1 MTTAI
6 VLGLL
11 ITVAIVTAGWFGGRY
26 LFVTRPEMH
35 RLEVEYSK
43 AVDEEKAAKARMEN
57 ASKLPPQ
64 RALNLDDGPDA
75 VHRWYDEDRRR
86 QKPVDDY
93 EDAQV
98 VTFCI
103 QRPFW
108 YKYGRR
114 PNYLPPS
121 ER

>member
-11 ITVAIVTAGWFGGRY
+11 ITGVIVVAGWFGGRY

-43 AVDEEKAAKARMEN
+43 AVDEEKAAKERMEN

-93 EDAQV
+93 ENAQV

-108 YKYGRR
+108 DKYGRR